1 MQVTKNS
8 FKNQHHLLKWLE
20 NQTAKEGR
28 DNPITQDYSKSFT
41 TVKSWAESL
50 EYIRK
55 GFNEGY
61 EAIKKS
67 YTTKVKE
74 YEISQGF
81 DYALSPCGFMPSI
94 PHYLTGSPLN
104 MWTFS
109 EAEEYKQK
117 VYSINIDTSVP
128 WHVTQ
133 SEIVEAGAKLLTA
146 ANALEKR
153 GHRVAIQGCQITLD
167 NYTKPADINGF
178 TVTIKESDSD
188 IDLRRL
194 SYVLTCPAFQRVTTF
209 AHYDFTCKTNVYDKD
224 GKGYSIGLCDKKTK
238 EKVLNAFGIK
248 GNFISYLDIIKKNM
262 TVNDIIKVITE

>member
-1 MQVTKNS
+1 MNITKS
-8 FKNQHHLLKWLE
+8 VFKNQYQFIKWLE
-20 NQTAKEGR
+20 AQKPIEGR
-28 DNPITQDYSKSFT
+28 ENPIEKKYKKSFAG
-41 TVKSWAESL
+41 VESWEEAL

-55 GFNEGY
+55 GYIEGY

-74 YEISQGF
+74 YEMSQGL
-81 DYALSPCGFMPSI
+81 DYSLSPCGFMPSI
-94 PHYLTGSPLN
+94 PHYLMGSPLN

-128 WHVTQ
+128 WHITQ
-133 SEIVEAGAKLLTA
+133 AEIIEAGAKLLTA
-146 ANALEKR
+146 CNALEKQ
-153 GHRVAIQGCQITLD
+153 GHRVSIQGCQITLN
-167 NYTKPADINGF
+167 NYHKPTDINGF
-178 TVTIKESDSD
+178 TVTIKESDSF
-188 IDLRRL
+188 IDLKRL
-194 SYVLTCPAFQRVTTF
+194 SYVLTCPAFQRVSTF
-209 AHYDFTCKTNVYDKD
+209 AHYDFTCKTRVYDKD

-238 EKVLNAFGIK
+238 EKVLDAFGIK